1 MLNISTKAK
10 CISIFA
16 LFFISFGIK
25 VSTALAADIALGSLQ
40 FRATV
45 GAIPSSA
52 GYLKIQNNGT
62 DDDWLIAAT
71 SDLARKTELHSM
83 TMDNGVMRMR
93 RVDSGIKV
101 PAGGMVTLAPG
112 GYHIMLIG
120 LKNPL
125 TAGQAFNVTLEFRH
139 AGRMTIT
146 GIAMKPAE
154 VSVGSGAVT
163 QGHSMQKSAH

>member
-1 MLNISTKAK
+1 MVKITIIAK
-10 CISIFA
+10 YITVFAIF
-16 LFFISFGIK
+16 FTGFGIRDSA
-25 VSTALAADIALGSLQ
+25 VLAADIALSSLQ

-45 GAIPSSA
+45 GAIPVSA

-62 DDDWLIAAT
+62 DDDWLMTAT

-101 PAGGMVTLAPG
+101 PAGGTVTLAPG

-125 TAGQAFNVTLEFRH
+125 TAGHVFDVTLEFRH
-139 AGRMTIT
+139 AGPMTIT
-146 GIAMKPAE
+146 GIAMKPDE
-154 VSVGSGAVT
+154 ISMGSGAMT
-163 QGHSMQKSAH
+163 QGHSMPKSAH

>member
-1 MLNISTKAK
+1 MIKITTLVKYTTVFAVFFTGFAIRAST
-10 CISIFA
+10 
-16 LFFISFGIK
+16 
-25 VSTALAADIALGSLQ
+25 VLAADIALGSLQ

-45 GAIPSSA
+45 GAIPNSA

-62 DDDWLIAAT
+62 DDDWLLAAN

-101 PAGGMVTLAPG
+101 PAGGTVTLAPG

-120 LKNPL
+120 LKTPL
-125 TAGQAFNVTLEFRH
+125 TAGQAFDVTLEFRH
-139 AGRMTIT
+139 AGPFTIT
-146 GIAMKPAE
+146 GIALKPAE
-154 VSVGSGAVT
+154 ISIGSGAMT
-163 QGHSMQKSAH
+163 QGHSMPKSAH